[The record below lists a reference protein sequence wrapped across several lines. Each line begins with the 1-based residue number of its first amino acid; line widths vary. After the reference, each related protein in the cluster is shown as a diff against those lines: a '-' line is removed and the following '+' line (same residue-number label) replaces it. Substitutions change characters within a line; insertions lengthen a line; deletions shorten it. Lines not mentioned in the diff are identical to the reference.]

1 MIFSFSK
8 MTIESTK
15 NRCKEYGDVNLFSDD
30 KLIMTIDSF
39 CYKLIEKIELD
50 KEACD
55 VNVLTAKLHSMINTN
70 TEIQV

>member
-1 MIFSFSK
+1 

-55 VNVLTAKLHSMINTN
+55 VNVLTAKLHSMINSN